1 MKKLLAA
8 GLALCLILSAV
19 PVAASA
25 AEEETGG
32 EMAAAP
38 SGAVSAAPATPA
50 VPEAVEEVTVIREE
64 ESLRGEYEK
73 HFLMSDGSYQ
83 AEVYA
88 YPVHELVD
96 GVWVE
101 IDSTNQNARGDV
113 TVGRETTNILDNFVW
128 EGHGVQSS
136 TGLRL
141 YIGSRSGYTA
151 RTYIQFVTMPTIP
164 AGSTI
169 TAATMRLTMVS
180 GTSLAYTANA
190 YQVTGGEW
198 DPTTIQWTNKPA
210 ANVLLESN
218 ISNNDR
224 TKYQFSV
231 LTAVQHWYDGD
242 PTGQNENYGIMLQ
255 YYDETLTGYYNSV
268 YSGDVVDTN
277 SRPRLTITYQPV
289 VNEVSILRGA
299 TRTLSVSGYTGSVTW
314 TSADPTVATVTSG
327 GVLTGVKVGKTKV
340 TASAGGEELAEF
352 NVFVTIQSG
361 VYYIKRS
368 GSLYM
373 GTSGGVADGTT
384 AALQAVATTNRG
396 QLNQLWRID
405 YLGVGYYTVRP
416 LYNMNMALRA
426 TNGAVDMTTVG
437 YSNVPYSHKWT
448 IEGNGSGYVL
458 KNRGLDSAALRCS
471 APYPGAGIST
481 AAYSSAAGDFVWLL
495 EGMSS
500 VTPRMLLMDSQT
512 GAEVPGTTVA
522 IDPGTTSLITQIGV
536 TAAFVC
542 SYSTS
547 QTITWVV
554 QDTSVLTVNSASGE
568 IMPLKPGGITKVT
581 ASHIYN
587 GVAYGVDFYVYVKP
601 ILDGEYFLRSRE
613 YPRYLQIEKD
623 DSANDYLTSGAG
635 MEQWTLDG
643 GDYQKW
649 SLQWRGN
656 GYYSIIS
663 VQSGKALSVPASQ
676 TDWNGAILVQE
687 IYTGADRQL
696 WKITMTEDGCYK
708 IKAKSAEM
716 ANIDLVVSVGFDYM
730 YGSDGVSIEQ
740 KQYLD
745 DGIDIE
751 KWILCPS
758 GTDVF
763 LLGVNTAEDGH
774 DHHSAYGSV
783 MADVQKLGY
792 SGTNCIITD
801 AIGIKET
808 QEYIEQCKVFVS
820 RSHAYPS
827 DSQTHILLDKEYIY
841 SLGSWHLYNYLQDRP
856 TLDLSNCD
864 LMLFVGCYTSKVE
877 GTSLPDAAV
886 AAGAGCAIGFDD
898 EINCDSANT
907 WTERFFY
914 YYSRGFPVS
923 YCAQRAAS
931 ECGSSDAVQ
940 KFRIVS

>member
-1 MKKLLAA
+1 MIFYK
-8 GLALCLILSAV
+8 
-19 PVAASA
+19 P
-25 AEEETGG
+25 
-32 EMAAAP
+32 
-38 SGAVSAAPATPA
+38 
-50 VPEAVEEVTVIREE
+50 
-64 ESLRGEYEK
+64 
-73 HFLMSDGSYQ
+73 
-83 AEVYA
+83 
-88 YPVHELVD
+88 
-96 GVWVE
+96 
-101 IDSTNQNARGDV
+101 
-113 TVGRETTNILDNFVW
+113 
-128 EGHGVQSS
+128 
-136 TGLRL
+136 
-141 YIGSRSGYTA
+141 
-151 RTYIQFVTMPTIP
+151 P
-164 AGSTI
+164 AGETRRGKWAAI
-169 TAATMRLTMVS
+169 TAATMKLTMVS

-210 ANVLLESN
+210 ADVLLESN

-231 LTAVQHWYDGD
+231 LTAVRHWYDGD
-242 PTGQNENYGIMLQ
+242 PTGQNENYGIMLR

-416 LYNMNMALRA
+416 LYNMNMALRS

-448 IEGNGSGYVL
+448 IEESGSGYLL
-458 KNRGLDSAALRCS
+458 KNRGSDSATLRCS

-542 SYSTS
+542 PYSTS

-568 IMPLKPGGITKVT
+568 ITPLKPGGTTKVT

-601 ILDGEYFLRSRE
+601 FPDGEYFLRSRQ
-613 YPRYLQIEKD
+613 YTRYLQIEKN
-623 DSANDYLTSGAG
+623 DSDNDYLTSGAG
-635 MEQWTLDG
+635 IEQWTLDG

-656 GYYSIIS
+656 GCYSIIS
-663 VQSGKALSVPASQ
+663 VQSGKALSVPAGQ
-676 TDWNGAILVQE
+676 TSSADVPLVQE
-687 IYTGADRQL
+687 AYTGAARQL
-696 WKITMTEDGCYK
+696 WKITVTDGGYFK
-708 IKAKSAEM
+708 IKAKSSENASD
-716 ANIDLVVSVGFDYM
+716 DLVVAVGDY
-730 YGSDGVSIEQ
+730 YPNDVNGVSIEQ
-740 KQYLD
+740 RKYVD
-745 DGIDIE
+745 DNTYKDE
-751 KWILCPS
+751 WTLYAV

-763 LLGVNTAEDGH
+763 FLGVNEAEMWH
-774 DHHSAYGSV
+774 DHYSKFGSV
-783 MADVQKLGY
+783 MTYVQACGY
-792 SGTNCIITD
+792 DGFNCIVTD
-801 AIGIKET
+801 DISVEDT
-808 QEYIEQCKVFVS
+808 QNDMEQCKIFVS
-820 RSHAYPS
+820 RGHGEVLGAE
-827 DSQTHILLDKEYIY
+827 TLIY
-841 SLGSWHLYNYLQDRP
+841 LNKSATTYLVSGDIYDFAADEP
-856 TLDLSNCD
+856 VIDLSDCE
-864 LMLFVGCYTSKVE
+864 LMLFVGCETAAAE
-877 GTSLPDAAV
+877 GMSLPDAAV
-886 AAGAGCAIGFDD
+886 AAGADCAIGFKTG
-898 EINCDSANT
+898 INCGLANT
-907 WTERFFY
+907 WMETFFY
-914 YYSRGFPVS
+914 YYSQGFSVEAS
-923 YCAQRAAS
+923 AEEAAKEAGIS
-931 ECGSSDAVQ
+931 TDDQ
-940 KFRIVS
+940 LIVS